1 MGLLFVP
8 KSTSDPQDSR
18 GILFESV
25 NLVELGGAH
34 KFVIFFQISSVLFD
48 AK

>member
-8 KSTSDPQDSR
+8 ESTSDHQDSR

-25 NLVELGGAH
+25 NLVELGGAL
-34 KFVIFFQISSVLFD
+34 KFIIFFSNFFS